1 MMLYIP
7 KANIFASWT
16 QDIPSHTCTP
26 SLPSWRALQPLLCG
40 IHLGKIQSKSYVTQ
54 LKIKT
59 LLKIY
64 HKKSTAGEPSVSSH
78 SVHPQR
84 VQRVHCYDNDGNGL
98 IFNRS
103 FQPRSYAIRLG
114 HHHWD
119 LIQIQVWIQKTHEFS
134 INSTECSSFPTA

>member
-1 MMLYIP
+1 MTLYIP
-7 KANIFASWT
+7 KVNIFASYEHKIFLHILAH
-16 QDIPSHTCTP
+16 QAYPVGE
-26 SLPSWRALQPLLCG
+26 ALQPLLCG
-40 IHLGKIQSKSYVTQ
+40 IHLGKIQSKSYITQ

-64 HKKSTAGEPSVSSH
+64 RKKSTAREPSVSSH

-103 FQPRSYAIRLG
+103 FQPHSYAIRLG
-114 HHHWD
+114 HRH
-119 LIQIQVWIQKTHEFS
+119 
-134 INSTECSSFPTA
+134 